1 MKALRVTPALLALG
15 IVSVLAAHP
24 STPTVMA
31 PSQGDA
37 AKQKAQPPSIERL
50 DPALDKLLAP
60 DAKIE
65 ILAEGYEWSEGPI
78 WVKNGGFLLFSDVLK
93 NTVHRWKQGE
103 GAKPYLTPSGTR
115 ATCHAAAKRAP
126 TGSPWITRDVLS
138 LPSTA
143 TAGSP

>member
-1 MKALRVTPALLALG
+1 MKALRGTPVLLAFG
-15 IVSVLAAHP
+15 VVSVLATHP
-24 STPTVMA
+24 STPTAMA

-37 AKQKAQPPSIERL
+37 AKQKAPSIERL

-115 ATCHAAAKRAP
+115 ATCRAAARRAP
-126 TGSPWITRDVLS
+126 TGSPWITRDVS
-138 LPSTA
+138 CLPSTA
-143 TAGSP
+143 TGGSP

>member
-1 MKALRVTPALLALG
+1 
-15 IVSVLAAHP
+15 
-24 STPTVMA
+24 MA

-37 AKQKAQPPSIERL
+37 AKQKAPSIERL

-103 GAKPYLTPSGTR
+103 GAKPYLTPSGYTEQR
-115 ATCHAAAKRAP
+115 AARRRDGLQRAHPRSRGTSRACPARRPPGRRDGRAA
-126 TGSPWITRDVLS
+126 
-138 LPSTA
+138 
-143 TAGSP
+143 

>member
-1 MKALRVTPALLALG
+1 MKALRGTPVLLAFG
-15 IVSVLAAHP
+15 VVSVLATHP
-24 STPTVMA
+24 STPTAMA

-37 AKQKAQPPSIERL
+37 AKQKAPSIERL

-93 NTVHRWKQGE
+93 NTVHQWK
-103 GAKPYLTPSGTR
+103 
-115 ATCHAAAKRAP
+115 
-126 TGSPWITRDVLS
+126 
-138 LPSTA
+138 TA
-143 TAGSP
+143 TWTPCRLISRAAFHHVSGFSESIR